1 MKMGRNIG
9 FTLLELLVA
18 LTLAELLIVLL
29 SLSLRSGLVSWMDL
43 RKNNQRVM
51 PQRALEALLTRQLR
65 AAVLPNTQQGES
77 PQIFVGSKESLV
89 FTTSHASIGSG
100 AAGVILVAYT
110 QDRAGSD
117 LLYAQRVVTRTSQL
131 TGILPIELTVDG
143 LPAMR
148 ARGWET
154 ARISSAGE
162 VRFAFQ
168 GPEEAGEGSPE
179 RWQERWQEREDAP
192 LAVAMRWCEPR
203 NGRHSEEPWR
213 ILAVAPFQH
222 SREEVAMPA
231 KAGTLDGLARKIDGD
246 SNGAGVPVQE

>member
-29 SLSLRSGLVSWMDL
+29 SLSLRSGLVSWMEL

-51 PQRALEALLTRQLR
+51 PQRAVEALLNRQLR
-65 AAVLPNTQQGES
+65 VAVLPNTQQVGS
-77 PQIFVGSKESLV
+77 PQVFVGSKESLV
-89 FTTSHASIGSG
+89 FTTSHASMGSE
-100 AAGVILVAYT
+100 AAGVILVVYT

-117 LLYAQRVVTRTSQL
+117 LLYAQRVLTRTSQL
-131 TGILPIELTVDG
+131 TEVLPVELTVES

-148 ARGWET
+148 AKGWET

-179 RWQERWQEREDAP
+179 RWQEHWQERGGAP
-192 LAVAMRWCEPR
+192 LAVAMRWRDTR
-203 NGRHSEEPWR
+203 NGRQSEEPWR
-213 ILAVAPFQH
+213 IFAVAPFQY
-222 SREEVAMPA
+222 SREEVAMPT
-231 KAGTLDGLARKIDGD
+231 KAGAFDGLVGEIDGK
-246 SNGAGVPVQE
+246 SNQAGVPVQ